1 MGKINSCFV
10 ICLVA
15 ALTSISSCTKDSSG
29 QDSPEK
35 VVTTPVQVE
44 AEISRSILY
53 DGNTSIEYYFT
64 VWDNNV
70 LVNSASITVNGT
82 NVPRIIGFIDGYY
95 DLREYN
101 SPSASYVPGA
111 TYNVSVTY
119 GGKTYTE
126 SIKAPGG
133 FTANSDY
140 SKIQCGFNGTYG
152 TLDVY
157 HLYGSTTYTT
167 PSARPSLLT
176 SPQSIP
182 ATAYPSAGQ
191 YTVHVWEQN
200 SKKKAFG
207 TLSGDNCSI
216 LATDFVEWRIT
227 K

>member
-1 MGKINSCFV
+1 MKKNNFCIVTS
-10 ICLVA
+10 LLA
-15 ALTSISSCTKDSSG
+15 ALTVISSCTKDSQ
-29 QDSPEK
+29 QDLPEK
-35 VVTTPVQVE
+35 VITTPVQIE
-44 AEISRSILY
+44 AEISRSVLF
-53 DGNTSIEYYFT
+53 DGNTNIEYYFT

-70 LVNSASITVNGT
+70 LVNSAVITVNGIT
-82 NVPRIIGFIDGYY
+82 VPRIIGFFDGYY

-101 SPSASYVPGA
+101 TPSASYVPGA

-126 SIKAPGG
+126 SLKAPGG

-140 SKIQCGFNGTYG
+140 SKIQWGFNGTYG

-167 PSARPSLLT
+167 PSARPTALA

-191 YTVHVWEQN
+191 YTVHVWGQN
-200 SKKKAFG
+200 IKNKAFG
-207 TLSGDNCSI
+207 TLSGDNCHI
-216 LATDFVEWRIT
+216 LVEDFVEWRIT